1 MHDLWSNARN
11 KKYFVHTPYGHI
23 IYFAQMFWATF
34 AILSQ
39 FIIEIKHK
47 LWVYSLILSI
57 IHDSFPG
64 SGHLP
69 QLHIENFPRTIPCFS
84 CFFNKIDNL
93 TISFSC
99 SLHPAL
105 QGYSGPP
112 YPFSLLFPQTPYASS
127 FIHIFPHPVP
137 KRYNAKKDRNSH
149 KRVPAL

>member
-1 MHDLWSNARN
+1 M
-11 KKYFVHTPYGHI
+11 
-23 IYFAQMFWATF
+23 
-34 AILSQ
+34 ILSLDPDIAPSPTQ
-39 FIIEIKHK
+39 KISHEP
-47 LWVYSLILSI
+47 
-57 IHDSFPG
+57 FPV
-64 SGHLP
+64 
-69 QLHIENFPRTIPCFS
+69 FS
-84 CFFNKIDNL
+84 CFFNKVHNL

-137 KRYNAKKDRNSH
+137 KRYNAKKGRNSH